1 MCTIYG
7 DGGGERE
14 ETHGKSHSVCRLHSL
29 SNSGE
34 YSKKNRGFFILL
46 LLLRCVFFV
55 VVVAAI
61 PHVYVM
67 CCVSMDECSSY
78 GMNE

>member
-34 YSKKNRGFFILL
+34 YSKKKIADFLSSCCCCDVFFLL
-46 LLLRCVFFV
+46 LLLLPFFMYMLCVVFRWMN
-55 VVVAAI
+55 VA
-61 PHVYVM
+61 HM
-67 CCVSMDECSSY
+67 
-78 GMNE
+78 G